1 MPGGPRE
8 RVFPALAPSV
18 TTPFRASLLQLPIFG
33 DEHLNLYAVNLHT
46 TVAAELE
53 CAGRIWSDADQQIRY
68 FAQRLTVPPG
78 GTAAPNL
85 QLERGA
91 LLSCRFV
98 VLNAEI
104 TLGDV
109 FVTAAIIKGGLGAV
123 VGYGELLQGYIGYL
137 NALAWPGSAVV
148 DSGSGRGRI
157 RSLTWTILSPSQ
169 VYVTVPANRRWR
181 VLGGCVRLIT
191 SAVIGDRGI
200 FATAAAPSTN
210 SVFAGESS
218 PAQPASMTIIYAL
231 SPGVGP
237 STSAGRITQ
246 LLPWLPDLELLPGF
260 RIQVNVNGILAGD
273 VFEGFECFV
282 REWYN

>member
-33 DEHLNLYAVNLHT
+33 DEHLNLYAVNLHP

-78 GTAAPNL
+78 GAAAPNL

-91 LLSCRFV
+91 LMSCRFV

-109 FVTAAIIKGGLGAV
+109 FVTAALIKGGLGAV
-123 VGYGELLQGYIGYL
+123 VGYGEFLQGYIGYL

-157 RSLTWTILSPSQ
+157 RAVSWTQISVTQ
-169 VYVTVPANRRWR
+169 VRATVPANRRWR
-181 VLGGCVRLIT
+181 VIT
-191 SAVIGDRGI
+191 GVVQVTLDPAGVARRVNVEVNRENATGI
-200 FATAAAPSTN
+200 FQSESNPAQAPGS
-210 SVFAGESS
+210 SIVYSLAPGVPVS
-218 PAQPASMTIIYAL
+218 PAA
-231 SPGVGP
+231 GVVGQIV
-237 STSAGRITQ
+237 S
-246 LLPWLPDLELLPGF
+246 LPPDLELLPGY
-260 RIQVNVNGILAGD
+260 NVQLSVTAAFGTDAMAGINLL
-273 VFEGFECFV
+273 V
-282 REWYN
+282 REWYH